1 MQKGWKQAELKE
13 EKLALSSQQPISEK
27 NEILSLAASVFS
39 IKLVGV
45 TFFNQSTIL
54 TLFARITLQRK
65 TSFIVTLQ
73 LVISSLVETDEW
85 RFQTLD

>member
-13 EKLALSSQQPISEK
+13 EKLASISQQPISEK

-45 TFFNQSTIL
+45 TFFHQSAIFDT
-54 TLFARITLQRK
+54 FC
-65 TSFIVTLQ
+65 
-73 LVISSLVETDEW
+73 
-85 RFQTLD
+85 

>member
-13 EKLALSSQQPISEK
+13 EKLTLSSQQPISEK

-45 TFFNQSTIL
+45 TFFNQSAIL

-73 LVISSLVETDEW
+73 LVTSSLVETDE
-85 RFQTLD
+85 

>member
-13 EKLALSSQQPISEK
+13 EKLALSSQEPISEK

-45 TFFNQSTIL
+45 TFFHQSAIFDT
-54 TLFARITLQRK
+54 FC
-65 TSFIVTLQ
+65 
-73 LVISSLVETDEW
+73 
-85 RFQTLD
+85 

>member
-1 MQKGWKQAELKE
+1 MQKGCKQAELKE
-13 EKLALSSQQPISEK
+13 EKLALSSQEPISEK
-27 NEILSLAASVFS
+27 NEILSLASVFS

-45 TFFNQSTIL
+45 TFFHQSAIL

-73 LVISSLVETDEW
+73 LVISSLVETDE
-85 RFQTLD
+85 